1 MYPDVRPLDKQEV
14 NITIG
19 SFRDHLSEG
28 ICINNRLL
36 LDGMGSRSVRGFW
49 EPPRTLAHINVQEL
63 GAVYL
68 SLRIF
73 LPLLQNKHVLI
84 KTDNMS
90 AVYHINPPGWNHIS
104 IMSPGDK
111 QTTFLIISETIVS
124 QSSVHTE
131 SSKQSSRP
139 AVSNWTSSGRV
150 ASPSQSGKTYM
161 GTVWYGKDRFVSNGR
176 DNTLRS
182 MLFPEQPGR
191 YPTDRYTISR
201 MTRRVVECF
210 SSFTLDS
217 LGAQE
222 GSTGPSQSFAS
233 GPKMAKETLDF
244 GSRSSLAATKE
255 NRSPVS
261 SGGNIWRLYNFGYG
275 LCSVPP

>member
-49 EPPRTLAHINVQEL
+49 EPPRTLAHINVLEL

-139 AVSNWTSSGRV
+139 AVSNWSFRESGISIPKWQDLYEDRL
-150 ASPSQSGKTYM
+150 
-161 GTVWYGKDRFVSNGR
+161 VWQ
-176 DNTLRS
+176 RS
-182 MLFPEQPGR
+182 ICKQRQRQHIAIYAIP
-191 YPTDRYTISR
+191 
-201 MTRRVVECF
+201 
-210 SSFTLDS
+210 
-217 LGAQE
+217 
-222 GSTGPSQSFAS
+222 
-233 GPKMAKETLDF
+233 
-244 GSRSSLAATKE
+244 
-255 NRSPVS
+255 
-261 SGGNIWRLYNFGYG
+261 
-275 LCSVPP
+275 